1 MYSLSK
7 GQSKDTTGTD
17 EEYASTGRRRNQSA
31 VDRCIDRCSR
41 TVHKSRGGEKY
52 CLSYH
57 CTFLKVPMLEAM
69 TDLKADTFSRALA
82 RAILRTRVI
91 PDIIRSDRRQEMTNH
106 AIEELMALCS
116 IKHRVG
122 AAKTPRHQGPCE
134 RAHQA
139 IMNSHYLI
147 MHSLLDNYAQEWALA
162 IPFLE
167 YAAMTAPREPYGLS
181 AWDPSC
187 PYAY

>member
-1 MYSLSK
+1 
-7 GQSKDTTGTD
+7 
-17 EEYASTGRRRNQSA
+17 
-31 VDRCIDRCSR
+31 
-41 TVHKSRGGEKY
+41 
-52 CLSYH
+52 
-57 CTFLKVPMLEAM
+57 MLEAM

-122 AAKTPRHQGPCE
+122 AAFTPRHQGPCE

-181 AWDPSC
+181 AWDLSC
-187 PYAY
+187 PYALLTDPKKRGMFAATANMADTDIARRNIKFVTENSGTVC